1 MIPGLGT
8 ALNIGSVLAGAAIG
22 LSLGRVI
29 PDGLQQTIRA
39 GLGLFVA
46 VYGIQMTLR
55 TKNPL
60 ILLISVLVGVVIGE
74 LLHLDDGMQAI
85 GRWAERRTRRNGEP
99 GRVSLAFVTT
109 SLLFC
114 VGPLTIL
121 GSFLDGT
128 RGDVTVLAIKSVLDG
143 FSAIVFAATL
153 GWGVV
158 LSAVSVLLV
167 QGSLTLIAFLANAGL
182 SELETAELTAAGGHR
197 GWHRAG
203 SARAEG
209 DQGRHLLAGA
219 GGCAAAGRRPACC
232 RRRLTDRLIRLPWR
246 GLKRAAGAGSTGS
259 RPGWDWSCR
268 S

>member
-182 SELETAELTAAGGHR
+182 SELETAELTAAGGVIVV
-197 GWHRAG
+197 GIALG
-203 SARAEG
+203 LLELKAIKVATFLPALVVAP
-209 DQGRHLLAGA
+209 LLAGVLHA
-219 GGCAAAGRRPACC
+219 V
-232 RRRLTDRLIRLPWR
+232 
-246 GLKRAAGAGSTGS
+246 GAV
-259 RPGWDWSCR
+259 
-268 S
+268 